1 MWLDPNEIMW
11 VKDKDFLF
19 LGFSIVRA
27 STVILLAIE

>member
-1 MWLDPNEIMW
+1 MWLDLNEIIW

-27 STVILLAIE
+27 STFVLLAIE